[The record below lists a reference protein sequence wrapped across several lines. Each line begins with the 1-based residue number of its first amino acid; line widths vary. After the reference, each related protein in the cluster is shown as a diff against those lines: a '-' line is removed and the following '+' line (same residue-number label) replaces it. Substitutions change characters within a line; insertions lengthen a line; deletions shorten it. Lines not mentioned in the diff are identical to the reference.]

1 MVRENKLRILTYSVI
16 AYMLIAFAWWS
27 ILLFQKNQDAFK
39 AKAELQQLVMLGKG
53 EVNTPEEFLNSETY
67 LNLEAK
73 YKRQEW
79 MIFGEAIVFVISLVI
94 GVWLINRGY
103 NRAIRTAQQSR
114 NFLLSITHELKSP
127 IASILLTLETFKKR
141 KLDPEKF
148 DKLNN
153 NALLET
159 ERLNQL
165 VSDLLLASR
174 METSYEPRIES
185 FDLSILIES
194 IIDKIKNKNPKTEI
208 TFKNL
213 GIIQEQVK
221 MDVLGMTS
229 IAINLIEN
237 AVKYSFENQNILVSL
252 DRDDS
257 KIIFSVADQGIGI
270 KIKDRK
276 KIFDRFYRVGDE
288 DTRKTKG
295 TGLGLYI
302 VRKIIDKN
310 AGTISIENNQ
320 PRGTIFIVTLP
331 IQLVEEKA
339 LNYG

>member
-1 MVRENKLRILTYSVI
+1 
-16 AYMLIAFAWWS
+16 MLIAFAWWS

-39 AKAELQQLVMLGKG
+39 AKVELQQLVLLGKG
-53 EVNTPEEFLNSETY
+53 EVNSSEAFLNSAVY
-67 LNLEAK
+67 LDLESK

-79 MIFGEAIVFVISLVI
+79 MIFGEAVVFVISLVI

-103 NRAIRTAQQSR
+103 NRAIHTAQQSR

-148 DKLNN
+148 EKLNN

-174 METSYEPRIES
+174 METAYEPRVES
-185 FDLSILIES
+185 FDLSSLIES
-194 IIDKIKNKNPKTEI
+194 IIDKIKNKNPKAEI
-208 TFKNL
+208 SFRNHSM
-213 GIIQEQVK
+213 EQTPVK

-237 AVKYSFENQNILVSL
+237 ALKYSFENKNIEVSL
-252 DRDDS
+252 NRHDTN
-257 KIIFSVADQGIGI
+257 IIFSVADHGIGI
-270 KIKDRK
+270 KIQDRK

-302 VRKIIDKN
+302 VKKIIDKN
-310 AGTISIENNQ
+310 DGTIRIENNK
-320 PRGTIFIVTLP
+320 PNGTIFIVTLP

-339 LNYG
+339 LNYS

>member
-1 MVRENKLRILTYSVI
+1 MLKENKLRILTYVVI

-39 AKAELQQLVMLGKG
+39 AKAELQQLVMIGKG
-53 EVNTPEEFLNSETY
+53 DVKNSEEFITSKTY
-67 LNLEAK
+67 KDLESK

-103 NRAIRTAQQSR
+103 NRAIHTAKQSR

-141 KLDPEKF
+141 KLDSDKF
-148 DKLNN
+148 EKLNN

-159 ERLNQL
+159 ERLNKL

-174 METSYEPRIES
+174 METAYEPRIES
-185 FDLSILIES
+185 FDLPVLIES
-194 IIDKIKNKNPKTEI
+194 IIEKVKNKNPSTEI
-208 TFKNL
+208 QFTNTLEEEHF
-213 GIIQEQVK
+213 VK

-237 AVKYSFENQNILVSL
+237 AVKYSFNDQNIKVNL
-252 DRDDS
+252 S
-257 KIIFSVADQGIGI
+257 KENGQVTFSVADQGIGI
-270 KIKDRK
+270 KAKERK
-276 KIFDRFYRVGDE
+276 KIFDRFYRIGDE

-302 VRKIIDKN
+302 VKKIVDMN
-310 AGTISIENNQ
+310 EGSIQIEDNK
-320 PRGTIFIVTLP
+320 PKGIKFIVTLP
-331 IQLVEEKA
+331 IQTEDQKVLI
-339 LNYG
+339 

>member
-1 MVRENKLRILTYSVI
+1 MIRENKLRILTYAVI
-16 AYMLIAFAWWS
+16 AYMLLAFAWWS

-39 AKAELQQLVMLGKG
+39 AKVELQQLIMIGKG
-53 EVNTPEEFLNSETY
+53 EVNSSQEFLSSSAY
-67 LNLEAK
+67 LDLEKK

-103 NRAIRTAQQSR
+103 NKAIHTAKQSR

-148 DKLNN
+148 GKLNN
-153 NALLET
+153 NALVET
-159 ERLNQL
+159 ERLNKL

-174 METSYEPRIES
+174 METAYEPRIES
-185 FDLSILIES
+185 FDLPLLIES
-194 IIDKIKNKNPKTEI
+194 IIEKIKNKNPQTEI
-208 TFKNL
+208 QFLNL
-213 GIIQEQVK
+213 NSEENFVV

-237 AVKYSFENQNILVSL
+237 AVKYSFDNQKIKVSL
-252 DRDDS
+252 NRESDQ
-257 KIIFSVADQGIGI
+257 IIFSVSDQGIGI
-270 KIKDRK
+270 KAKDRK
-276 KIFDRFYRVGDE
+276 QIFDRFYRVGDE

-302 VRKIIDKN
+302 VKKIVERNEGKIRV
-310 AGTISIENNQ
+310 ENNQ
-320 PRGTIFIVTLP
+320 PKGSVFIVTLP
-331 IQLVEEKA
+331 IEVI
-339 LNYG
+339 